1 VNRSPLTGK
10 RGFSLIEALVA
21 LSIAA
26 ISLTAILELQQQ
38 LARGQEHAE
47 AAMRRVTLRQNML
60 VAVSNLN
67 PMAQPEG
74 DMQLPPNLTLHWT
87 SEPISPEKLNSGF
100 PSGEGLFRVRLYRV
114 TITAAGADH
123 SQLATLSVERLGWVS
138 LRTGPSA
145 F

>member
-1 VNRSPLTGK
+1 MTRSAFRRK
-10 RGFSLIEALVA
+10 QGFSLIEALVA

-38 LARGQEHAE
+38 LVRGQEHAE

-60 VAVSNLN
+60 VAVRDLN
-67 PMAQPEG
+67 PMAQPAG
-74 DMQLPPNLTLHWT
+74 DMSLPPNLTLHWT
-87 SEPISPEKLNSGF
+87 SEPISPEKVNSGF
-100 PSGEGLFRVRLYRV
+100 PSGEGVFRVRLYRV
-114 TITAAGADH
+114 TIAAVGADH
-123 SQLATLSVERLGWVS
+123 SQLATLSVERLGWIS

>member
-1 VNRSPLTGK
+1 MSPCSGHRK
-10 RGFSLIEALVA
+10 GGFSLIEALVA

-60 VAVSNLN
+60 VAVRDLN
-67 PMAQPEG
+67 PMVHPDG
-74 DMQLPPNLTLHWT
+74 DVTLPPNLTLRWT
-87 SEPISPEKLNSGF
+87 SEPLTPEKLNTGF
-100 PSGEGLFRVRLYRV
+100 PTGEGLFKVRLYRV
-114 TITAAGADH
+114 TIAALDAGN

-138 LRTGPSA
+138 LRTGPLGL
-145 F
+145 